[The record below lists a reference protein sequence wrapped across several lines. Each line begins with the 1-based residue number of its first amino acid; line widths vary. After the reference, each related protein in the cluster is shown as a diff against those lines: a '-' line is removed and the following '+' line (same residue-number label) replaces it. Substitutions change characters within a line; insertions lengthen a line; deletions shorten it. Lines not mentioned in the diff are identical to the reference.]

1 MRQLQAQNASLIES
15 ERQTAAELGQRLIEI
30 AAQGQRATD
39 SLVEKELLAS
49 AVETVQ
55 VRGAAGGCSAVCS
68 KTERAQQAS
77 AMVATQQE
85 AFSTGIH

>member
-1 MRQLQAQNASLIES
+1 MEAQNASLIES

-39 SLVEKELLAS
+39 SLVEKELLSS

-55 VRGAAGGCSAVCS
+55 ARGQGLAALLHAQEARHSACSACVL
-68 KTERAQQAS
+68 RN
-77 AMVATQQE
+77 
-85 AFSTGIH
+85 